1 MKPENVLLDRGDTPW
16 ITDFGLATSRSSEAS
31 LSNSAGGRG
40 TLHYKAPEL
49 WRGKKKGGPLVSP
62 AADVYSFAILSW
74 QLVSGVSP
82 WGGDMDTDIIESVKD
97 GDRPE
102 IDDGKIDWRAQV
114 ACPELADLIEECWA
128 QDPEA
133 RPSFDDIVRRLDEIA
148 RALAAAAAASA
159 AAASS
164 ASAAA
169 AKHDEAL
176 LERMF
181 HAEAELARARRLT
194 EEYEA
199 ALREEA
205 QKRTL
210 AAKDVETLKEDL
222 AGMRVSLDMAERE
235 KQRAEQEKRQLAEA
249 GPPLPDTWR
258 PRNARAR
265 PPEAIEIGAGCPEW
279 ANVEATF
286 LASLGDG
293 AAADLGGIASIKRI
307 ENQHLWELY
316 AAKRHSML
324 LRAEAEGVSEAQR
337 DAYERNGLFHGTDS
351 DTIAK
356 IVTMVRKHRGARRK
370 E

>member
-1 MKPENVLLDRGDTPW
+1 M
-16 ITDFGLATSRSSEAS
+16 
-31 LSNSAGGRG
+31 
-40 TLHYKAPEL
+40 
-49 WRGKKKGGPLVSP
+49 
-62 AADVYSFAILSW
+62 
-74 QLVSGVSP
+74 
-82 WGGDMDTDIIESVKD
+82 
-97 GDRPE
+97 
-102 IDDGKIDWRAQV
+102 
-114 ACPELADLIEECWA
+114 DLIEECWA

-181 HAEAELARARRLT
+181 HAEAELARARRLA

-279 ANVEATF
+279 ASVEATF

-293 AAADLGGIASIKRI
+293 AAADLSGIASIKRI